1 MKISNNKN
9 VLKFASAAVVVL
21 AIGVFADIF
30 HASAIIG
37 PSGAGGVGSGAI
49 STDASG
55 DIAIGTSTTQSNT
68 KFFILGS
75 TTDSSAYG
83 LQIWN
88 SNSTSTFYVRNDGMV
103 SIPGTVT
110 IGTLSATVNAS
121 NISSGQF
128 GAGNFIFPAGLSIAT
143 TTLVSNSYFYIASS
157 TNIFVA
163 LKNGN
168 IGIGIDAP
176 AYDLDVVGNG
186 HFSGYLLLSTTT
198 LPSSALFHIATS
210 TSIFTVLSNG
220 NVGVQNS
227 APAYDLDVNG
237 TGHFAGQLTMA
248 SAQQI
253 TWAST
258 NTSNNINMQNGTISG
273 VSKLTVATIDPMYE
287 INGQKYATY
296 SSSIA
301 GGVNEEFVGHGQLQK
316 TGDEA
321 KATFVLDFGSVPIG
335 SDLWVWKNA
344 VDFSSD
350 NVEVLATPIS
360 NPVSIAYNIEGN
372 KIVFTGT
379 GESEFSYRLI
389 GKRLD
394 WKNWPTY
401 AKNQNEVPSIVIP

>member
-1 MKISNNKN
+1 MKISNSKN
-9 VLKFASAAVVVL
+9 VLRFASAAVVVL

-49 STDASG
+49 STDAG
-55 DIAIGTSTTQSNT
+55 GNIAIGTSTTQSNT
-68 KFFILGS
+68 KLFVLGS

-88 SNSTSTFYVRNDGMV
+88 SNSTSTLSVRNDGLV
-103 SIPGTVT
+103 SIPGTVA
-110 IGTLSATVNAS
+110 IGTLTATLNAS

-128 GAGNFIFPAGLSIAT
+128 GSGDFIFPSRLSIAT
-143 TTLVSNSYFYIASS
+143 TTIVSNSYFYIAST

-176 AYDLDVVGNG
+176 AYDLDVFGSG
-186 HFSGYLLLSTTT
+186 HFSGYLLVSTTT
-198 LPSSALFHIATS
+198 LPANALFHIATS

-220 NVGVQNS
+220 NVGIQNG

-237 TGHFAGQLTMA
+237 TGHFAGQLTMS

-258 NTSNNINMQNGTISG
+258 SASNNINMQNGTISG
-273 VSKLTVATIDPMYE
+273 VSKITVAAIDPLYQ

-296 SSSIA
+296 GSSIA
-301 GGVNEEFVGHGQLQK
+301 GGVNEEFVGRGQLEK
-316 TGDEA
+316 ADNAT
-321 KATFVLDFGSVPIG
+321 KATFVLDFDNIPVG

-379 GESEFSYRLI
+379 GESGFSYRLI

-394 WKNWPTY
+394 WRNWPTY